1 MPSLDDTLFGPLPKQ
16 YCELFYFMSVFS
28 FIFLILL
35 IISTI
40 GLSLSKRQSGAFYMQ
55 TVAIAIVYGIAYL
68 QTRLLHTMCMNS
80 L

>member
-1 MPSLDDTLFGPLPKQ
+1 MPSLNDTLFGPLPKQ
-16 YCELFYFMSVFS
+16 YCELFYYLSVFS
-28 FIFLILL
+28 FVFLVLL

-55 TVAIAIVYGIAYL
+55 TVSIAIVYGIAYL
-68 QTRLLHTMCMNS
+68 QTRLLNTMCVNS

>member
-16 YCELFYFMSVFS
+16 YCELFYYMSVFS
-28 FIFLILL
+28 FVFLMLL
-35 IISTI
+35 IIATI
-40 GLSLSKRQSGAFYMQ
+40 ILSLSKRQSGAFYMQ
-55 TVAIAIVYGIAYL
+55 TVAIAIVYVIAYL